1 MRRLRS
7 GGAQIIRIER
17 VEVGD
22 GGQAVIA
29 NVKATSPTRDG

>member
-17 VEVGD
+17 VEVSN
-22 GGQAVIA
+22 GGQAVIG
-29 NVKATSPTRDG
+29 NVKPTSPTWDG